1 MVKELDLIKGILSP
15 QKGFFYYNR
24 DHMQSGSWSFHHF
37 KKDFSV
43 VIVTAVRLVVLHI
56 MGWDLCA
63 SSPNITMKVCAQ
75 MKACAREV
83 VIETDCHVSPQ
94 CQLGGLTAVSPYF
107 SFFLY
112 FNTKYIPVYAECL
125 GASPEKH

>member
-1 MVKELDLIKGILSP
+1 
-15 QKGFFYYNR
+15 
-24 DHMQSGSWSFHHF
+24 MQSGSWSFHHF
-37 KKDFSV
+37 KKNFSV
-43 VIVTAVRLVVLHI
+43 IIETAVRLVVLHI

-75 MKACAREV
+75 MKACARVV

-94 CQLGGLTAVSPYF
+94 CQLGGLTAVGPYF
-107 SFFLY
+107 FFFFTLLQD
-112 FNTKYIPVYAECL
+112 KVLVYAECL